1 MKYTLEPIE
10 RRNIQMGL
18 DQLAREW
25 TSPTL
30 LYDSVLDSVE
40 DYDEVFR
47 TPGYQAKA
55 MRELTEI
62 RDQTNDEL

>member
-1 MKYTLEPIE
+1 
-10 RRNIQMGL
+10 MGL
-18 DQLAREW
+18 DQLAKEW

-30 LYDSVLDSVE
+30 LYNSVLDSVE
-40 DYDEVFR
+40 DYEEVFR

-62 RDQTNDEL
+62 RDLTNDEL